1 MNITACQHPRL
12 SEALQFPPYGCR
24 RNVVRFESAP
34 KAKPTPEF
42 YAFKALN
49 ALFLGIS
56 LVAKPLEAVTRGTY
70 AFRPV
75 VIDLGE

>member
-12 SEALQFPPYGCR
+12 REALQFPPYGCR
-24 RNVVRFESAP
+24 PQSVAVVSAP
-34 KAKPTPEF
+34 KCRQKPE
-42 YAFKALN
+42 YYCFKALN

-56 LVAKPLEAVTRGTY
+56 LVARPLEAVTRGTY

-75 VIDLGE
+75 TIDLGE